1 MPNINE
7 FLSQPERIFSPELEK
22 MGGMKPCNKCE
33 KNAEE
38 YFWDAANMIVSWECP
53 DGHKNSYSVG

>member
-7 FLSQPERIFSPELEK
+7 FLNQPERILSPELEK
-22 MGGMKPCNKCE
+22 MGGMKPCGKCD

-38 YFWDAANMIVSWECP
+38 YFWDVTNTTISWECP